1 MPPYCIDGKQ
11 TPGYNYYK
19 RNRTISGFTLFP
31 ERRGKEKYR
40 MIKPW
45 TDIMSKQEMIEY
57 LRVYLKQRGYK
68 KQKQTWH
75 RINQDR
81 VYVIVNVQ
89 NSQWDRETYYINLGA
104 GIDRQSTMKSFSFE
118 KNKFSYRVYDG
129 IGIEKLKEE
138 ITRWESIFDSE
149 LSILRN
155 WDYIST
161 FEKSY
166 IGIDEDTREYFD
178 ELIKN
183 EVNSTDIPG
192 ENS

>member
-1 MPPYCIDGKQ
+1 M
-11 TPGYNYYK
+11 
-19 RNRTISGFTLFP
+19 
-31 ERRGKEKYR
+31 E
-40 MIKPW
+40 KPW
-45 TDIMSKQEMIEY
+45 TEIMSKQEMVEY
-57 LRVYLKQRGYK
+57 LRGYLKQRGYK

-104 GIDRQSTMKSFSFE
+104 GIDRQSTMKSFSFG
-118 KNKFSYRVYDG
+118 NGNFLYRMDDG
-129 IGIEKLKEE
+129 IGVEKMKEE

-178 ELIKN
+178 GLMKN
-183 EVNSTDIPG
+183 KMNSVDLPD
-192 ENS
+192 

>member
-1 MPPYCIDGKQ
+1 MVTQKIYLSYACNGICEKSGTNTRPRWRAGVWDIFAPYDHSLEPYVRIAVGD
-11 TPGYNYYK
+11 YISLVEK
-19 RNRTISGFTLFP
+19 RG
-31 ERRGKEKYR
+31 
-40 MIKPW
+40 
-45 TDIMSKQEMIEY
+45 EMNAAY
-57 LRVYLKQRGYK
+57 ALL
-68 KQKQTWH
+68 
-75 RINQDR
+75 
-81 VYVIVNVQ
+81 
-89 NSQWDRETYYINLGA
+89 
-104 GIDRQSTMKSFSFE
+104 KSFSFE

-166 IGIDEDTREYFD
+166 IGIDEDTRDYFD

-183 EVNSTDIPG
+183 EVNSTDIPEG
-192 ENS
+192 NS

>member
-1 MPPYCIDGKQ
+1 
-11 TPGYNYYK
+11 
-19 RNRTISGFTLFP
+19 
-31 ERRGKEKYR
+31 

-89 NSQWDRETYYINLGA
+89 NSQWDRETYYINLVA
-104 GIDRQSTMKSFSFE
+104 GIDRQSTLKSFSYE
-118 KNKFSYRVYDG
+118 RGKFWYRMDDG
-129 IGIEKLKEE
+129 IGVEKMKEE
-138 ITRWESIFDSE
+138 ITRWESMFDSE

-155 WDYIST
+155 WGCISGGRL
-161 FEKSY
+161 F
-166 IGIDEDTREYFD
+166 IQIDEDTREYFD
-178 ELIKN
+178 GLMKN
-183 EVNSTDIPG
+183 KMNSVDLPD
-192 ENS
+192 

>member
-1 MPPYCIDGKQ
+1 
-11 TPGYNYYK
+11 
-19 RNRTISGFTLFP
+19 
-31 ERRGKEKYR
+31 
-40 MIKPW
+40 MIRPW
-45 TDIMSKQEMIEY
+45 TDIMSKQEMVEY
-57 LRVYLKQRGYK
+57 LRGYLKQRGYK

-75 RINQDR
+75 RINQDG
-81 VYVIVNVQ
+81 VYAIVNVQ

-138 ITRWESIFDSE
+138 ITRWECMFDSE

-161 FEKSY
+161 NIR

-183 EVNSTDIPG
+183 EVNSTDIPE

>member
-1 MPPYCIDGKQ
+1 
-11 TPGYNYYK
+11 
-19 RNRTISGFTLFP
+19 
-31 ERRGKEKYR
+31 

-104 GIDRQSTMKSFSFE
+104 GIDRQSTLKSFSYE
-118 KNKFSYRVYDG
+118 RGKFWYRMDDG
-129 IGIEKLKEE
+129 IGVEKMKEE
-138 ITRWESIFDSE
+138 ITRWESMFDSE

-155 WDYIST
+155 WGCISGGRL
-161 FEKSY
+161 F
-166 IGIDEDTREYFD
+166 IQIDEDTREYFD
-178 ELIKN
+178 GLMKN
-183 EVNSTDIPG
+183 KMNSVDLPD
-192 ENS
+192 

>member
-1 MPPYCIDGKQ
+1 
-11 TPGYNYYK
+11 
-19 RNRTISGFTLFP
+19 
-31 ERRGKEKYR
+31 

-138 ITRWESIFDSE
+138 IMRWESIFDSE

-183 EVNSTDIPG
+183 EVNSTDIPE

>member
-1 MPPYCIDGKQ
+1 
-11 TPGYNYYK
+11 
-19 RNRTISGFTLFP
+19 
-31 ERRGKEKYR
+31 

-57 LRVYLKQRGYK
+57 LRAYLKQRGYK
-68 KQKQTWH
+68 KQKQNWH

-155 WDYIST
+155 WGCISGGRL
-161 FEKSY
+161 F
-166 IGIDEDTREYFD
+166 IQIDEDTREYFD
-178 ELIKN
+178 GLMKN
-183 EVNSTDIPG
+183 KMNSVDLPD
-192 ENS
+192 

>member
-1 MPPYCIDGKQ
+1 M
-11 TPGYNYYK
+11 
-19 RNRTISGFTLFP
+19 
-31 ERRGKEKYR
+31 E
-40 MIKPW
+40 KPW
-45 TDIMSKQEMIEY
+45 TEIMSKQEMVEY

-68 KQKQTWH
+68 KQRQTWY
-75 RINQDR
+75 RINQDC